1 MGATMTQEDLSAGL
15 LREDQY
21 NHIDDPES
29 LKDIYDNVVSPR
41 LDSIESRESLND
53 PMVSIIFD
61 GDYREQI
68 DNMMAT
74 FKYGFLMR
82 GRQKDDVWLMIPIY
96 EDNKIHDISALQT
109 EKYLMGSG
117 IMDKYLVLEDS
128 RPLSDIFDVNG
139 ADPLYFYE
147 PLKSSI
153 WEGLIDGTYY
163 DAINKM
169 NVR

>member
-29 LKDIYDNVVSPR
+29 LKYIYDNFFRS
-41 LDSIESRESLND
+41 SRVPLNQKNKS
-53 PMVSIIFD
+53 VRFEE
-61 GDYREQI
+61 DYREQI

-139 ADPLYFYE
+139 ADPFYFYE

>member
-1 MGATMTQEDLSAGL
+1 MGATMTQKDLSAGL

-29 LKDIYDNVVSPR
+29 LKYIYDNFFRS
-41 LDSIESRESLND
+41 SRVPLNQKNKS
-53 PMVSIIFD
+53 VRFEE
-61 GDYREQI
+61 DYREQI

-82 GRQKDDVWLMIPIY
+82 GRQDNDVWLMIPIY
-96 EDNKIHDISALQT
+96 EDNDVHDISALSV
-109 EKYLMGSG
+109 GSV
-117 IMDKYLVLEDS
+117 LVLEDS

>member
-29 LKDIYDNVVSPR
+29 LKYIYDNFFRS
-41 LDSIESRESLND
+41 SRVPLNQKNKS
-53 PMVSIIFD
+53 VRFEE
-61 GDYREQI
+61 DYREQI

-82 GRQKDDVWLMIPIY
+82 GRQDNDVWLMIPIY
-96 EDNKIHDISALQT
+96 EDNDVHDISALSV
-109 EKYLMGSG
+109 GSV
-117 IMDKYLVLEDS
+117 LVLEDS

-139 ADPLYFYE
+139 ADPFYFYE

>member
-29 LKDIYDNVVSPR
+29 LKYIYDNFFRS
-41 LDSIESRESLND
+41 SRVPLNQKNKS
-53 PMVSIIFD
+53 VRFEE
-61 GDYREQI
+61 DYREQI

-82 GRQKDDVWLMIPIY
+82 GRQDNDVWLMIPIY
-96 EDNKIHDISALQT
+96 EDNDVHDISALSV
-109 EKYLMGSG
+109 ENGVL
-117 IMDKYLVLEDS
+117 ILEDS